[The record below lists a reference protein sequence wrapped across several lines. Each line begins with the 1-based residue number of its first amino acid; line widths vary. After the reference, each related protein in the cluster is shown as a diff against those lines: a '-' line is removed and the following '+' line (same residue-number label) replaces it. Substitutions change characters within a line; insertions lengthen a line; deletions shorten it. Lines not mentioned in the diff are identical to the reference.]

1 MHIRILIFALA
12 TLVGCSMSHYKKR
25 LTDAEKAHYRALEVY
40 LDQPDADNRRP
51 KTERMSFLKLKTE
64 NERNAWLKNKMLP
77 SSGGE
82 GNLWDKFYQYEP
94 HIRERIDR
102 GEVQEGW
109 TLDMVYM
116 SWGRPMKREKPPACD
131 ASRCWRYIYRF
142 EQLEDGQIQVWV
154 PGSKD
159 EYRAVRIYDREVEVG
174 DNMVLSIKTKQ
185 VR

>member
-1 MHIRILIFALA
+1 ML
-12 TLVGCSMSHYKKR
+12 LVGCSISARKKR
-25 LTDAEKAHYRALEVY
+25 LSETEQTHYRALEVY
-40 LDQPDADNRRP
+40 LDQPDASGKRP
-51 KTERMSFLKLKTE
+51 KTERLAYLKLKTE
-64 NERNAWLKNKMLP
+64 EERNAWLQNKKLP

-82 GNLWDKFYQYEP
+82 GSLWDRFYQYEP

-102 GEVQEGW
+102 GDVQVGW

-142 EQLEDGQIQVWV
+142 EQLDDGTIQVWV

-159 EYRAVRIYDREVEVG
+159 EYRAVRIYDREVSVG
-174 DNMVLSIKTKQ
+174 DNKVLSIKTKK

>member
-1 MHIRILIFALA
+1 MHIRILVFALA

-25 LTDAEKAHYRALEVY
+25 LSPTEQTHYRALEVY
-40 LDQPDADNRRP
+40 LDQPDKSGERP
-51 KTERMSFLKLKTE
+51 KAERMAFLKLKTE
-64 NERNAWLKNKMLP
+64 EERNAWLKNKKLP

-82 GNLWDKFYQYEP
+82 GTLWEKFYQYEP
-94 HIRERIDR
+94 HVRERIDQ
-102 GEVQEGW
+102 GDVQEGW

-116 SWGRPMKREKPPACD
+116 SWGRPMKREKPPACG

-142 EQLEDGQIQVWV
+142 EQLDDGTIQVWV
-154 PGSKD
+154 EGSKD

-174 DNMVLSIKTKQ
+174 DNVVLSIKTKK